1 MRTFCFMPKTYLEP
15 ADIEAMERH
24 ALTRD
29 RGTSEMV
36 PCLRDRLLIRVIFW
50 PGIRVSEAL
59 GIRVEDVDFDEGAVT
74 IKHLK
79 ARTRILCPHCE
90 TRLTRTARFCP
101 GCGRQVDNPV
111 RKEQEARRMRTIPLD
126 SETLEMLRD
135 FIRRDGTEGL
145 IFKISRNQAWKV
157 IRDCAERAGL
167 GKLVNPDTGRV
178 RGVSPHR
185 LRDAFATMMV
195 QRDDSTDSIRML
207 QEMLGHADIGTTL
220 KYRKVAG
227 KELREWYQKAT
238 QP

>member
-1 MRTFCFMPKTYLEP
+1 MPKTYLEP

-29 RGTSEMV
+29 RRTGEMV

-59 GIRVEDVDFDEGAVT
+59 AIRVEDVDFDEGTVT

-111 RKEQEARRMRTIPLD
+111 RKEQEARRMRIIPLD
-126 SETLEMLRD
+126 GDTLEMLKD
-135 FIRRDGTEGL
+135 FIHRDGTDGL
-145 IFKISRNQAWKV
+145 IFKVSRNQAWKI
-157 IRDCAERAGL
+157 IRDSAERAGL
-167 GKLVNPDTGRV
+167 GKLINPDTGRV
-178 RGVSPHR
+178 HWVSPHQ
-185 LRDAFATMMV
+185 LRNAFAIMAVKT
-195 QRDDSTDSIRML
+195 DGSTDAIRML
-207 QEMLGHADIGTTL
+207 QQQLGHANIGTTM
-220 KYRKVAG
+220 KYRKLSG
-227 KELREWYQKAT
+227 EEQKGWYDKLVKR
-238 QP
+238 